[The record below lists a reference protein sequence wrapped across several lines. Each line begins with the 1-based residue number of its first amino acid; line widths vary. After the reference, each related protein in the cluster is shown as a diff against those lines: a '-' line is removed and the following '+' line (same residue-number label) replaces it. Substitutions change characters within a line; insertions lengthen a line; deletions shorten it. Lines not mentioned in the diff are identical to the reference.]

1 MQKYMNNKIIL
12 KNVSTENCRNGQSD
26 YTCTTYVVYSTVQTT
41 LASDQLSLSLFVANC
56 PVKSVL
62 LPDRADRTTL

>member
-12 KNVSTENCRNGQSD
+12 KNVSTENCRNGRSD
-26 YTCTTYVVYSTVQTT
+26 YVLYSTVQYSKNYITSIRSIFVVT
-41 LASDQLSLSLFVANC
+41 FVANC
-56 PVKSVL
+56 PIKSVL